1 MPVTLLCGFLG
12 SGKTTLLKHIL
23 ETQHDVEDFKAAV
36 IVNDMAEL
44 NIDEKLIDNTSLIQS
59 DEAMIG
65 MQNGCICC
73 TLQSDLVQQII
84 QLTQSEQKFNYILI
98 EASGVSEPHEI
109 APLFEIEEHEHGDEE
124 AGHDHDH
131 GKLQLGQVARLDT
144 CVTLI
149 DSAEFHKNLGSMK
162 TYDQCLLGDNIFGTI
177 TELMMDQVEFA
188 NIIILNKG
196 DLVNEEQKADLET
209 KISLLNPHAKIL
221 KSIQCKINVL
231 DILNTGLYKDKEEFY
246 VTSTKTAEYA
256 EQERQRLEQL
266 GKRVPDA
273 CTARFDIKSFVYRAR
288 KPFHPGRLRDLF
300 MEPYFMDPTV
310 ALEEDDAEDED
321 RTEEVK
327 KKMEEEKQIEL
338 KKIQDEAHAKQRRR
352 TELMGELLRSK
363 GFFWLANSHVSTVLQ
378 LMEG

>member
-1 MPVTLLCGFLG
+1 MPHHPC
-12 SGKTTLLKHIL
+12 
-23 ETQHDVEDFKAAV
+23 
-36 IVNDMAEL
+36 
-44 NIDEKLIDNTSLIQS
+44 
-59 DEAMIG
+59 
-65 MQNGCICC
+65 
-73 TLQSDLVQQII
+73 
-84 QLTQSEQKFNYILI
+84 
-98 EASGVSEPHEI
+98 
-109 APLFEIEEHEHGDEE
+109 
-124 AGHDHDH
+124 
-131 GKLQLGQVARLDT
+131 
-144 CVTLI
+144 
-149 DSAEFHKNLGSMK
+149 
-162 TYDQCLLGDNIFGTI
+162 
-177 TELMMDQVEFA
+177 
-188 NIIILNKG
+188 KG

-256 EQERQRLEQL
+256 EQERQRLEKL

-338 KKIQDEAHAKQRRR
+338 KKIQDEAHTKQRKR

-363 GFFWLANSHVSTVLQ
+363 GFFWLANSHVSIEATEAYKCSKFEFVPCAGYSGRLAAGGQ
-378 LMEG
+378 RAAGGGGAALDVSGDRALGGRGQRGPYQGQHEETQRGGGYCHVFRSTYV